1 MDDLDMKK
9 LIAPLLCIIL
19 AGCGYDDVEQRRDAL
34 VGSDP
39 STSNPSNP
47 SSPST
52 PNPST
57 EGLWEY
63 DQVGTSRFAEIRSS
77 NTIPTS
83 NELNDAIMI
92 VRVQN
97 FIDSAGTQEDF
108 LTITVLFADTDCLVN
123 CQLRHKKNGST
134 SDVYRVR
141 QSINGV
147 FSENS
152 FAPGD
157 MAKLIKN
164 IKISN
169 NASLSVPLIGV
180 PDAEFEFDFSSYD
193 NNFMTA
199 DR

>member
-1 MDDLDMKK
+1 MKK
-9 LIAPLLCIIL
+9 LIAPLFCMIL
-19 AGCGYDDVEQRRDAL
+19 AGCGGGYDEIDQKRGAL
-34 VGSDP
+34 IGSDP

-47 SSPST
+47 SNPST

-63 DQVGTSRFAEIRSS
+63 NQTGTSRFAEIRSS

-92 VRVQN
+92 VRIQN
-97 FIDSAGTQEDF
+97 FIDSAGTQKDY

-134 SDVYRVR
+134 SGVYRVR

-147 FSENS
+147 FNDNS
-152 FAPGD
+152 FASGD
-157 MAKLIKN
+157 MEKLIKQ
-164 IKISN
+164 IKIS
-169 NASLSVPLIGV
+169 SKSTISVPLIGV
-180 PDAEFEFDFSSYD
+180 PDAEFEFDFSGYD
-193 NNFMTA
+193 SDYMDA

>member
-1 MDDLDMKK
+1 MKK
-9 LIAPLLCIIL
+9 MIAPLFCVIL
-19 AGCGYDDVEQRRDAL
+19 AECGGGYDEVDQKRGAL
-34 VGSDP
+34 IGSDP

-47 SSPST
+47 SNPST

-63 DQVGTSRFAEIRSS
+63 SQTGASRFAEIRSS

-92 VRVQN
+92 VRIQN
-97 FIDSAGTQEDF
+97 FIDSAGTQKDY

-134 SDVYRVR
+134 SGVYRVR

-147 FSENS
+147 FNENS
-152 FAPGD
+152 FASGD
-157 MAKLIKN
+157 MEKLIKQ

-169 NASLSVPLIGV
+169 KSTISVPLIGV
-180 PDAEFEFDFSSYD
+180 PDAEFEFDFSGYD
-193 NNFMTA
+193 SDYMDAN
-199 DR
+199 R

>member
-1 MDDLDMKK
+1 MKK

-19 AGCGYDDVEQRRDAL
+19 GGCGGYDDVDQKRDAL

-47 SSPST
+47 SNPST

-63 DQVGTSRFAEIRSS
+63 SQSGTSRFATIKSL

-83 NELNDAIMI
+83 NAMNDAIMT
-92 VRVQN
+92 VRIQN
-97 FIDSAGTQEDF
+97 FVDSAGTAKDY

-134 SDVYRVR
+134 SGVYRVR
-141 QSINGV
+141 QSVNGV
-147 FSENS
+147 FSESS
-152 FAPGD
+152 FASGD

-164 IKISN
+164 IKLSN
-169 NASLSVPLIGV
+169 SASLSVPLIGV
-180 PDAEFEFDFSSYD
+180 PDAEFEFDFSGYD
-193 NNFMTA
+193 NDFMTA